1 MELGSVSRKSRNF
14 RARVS
19 IPSVQYFKN
28 GEVLSHQTSI
38 ILLSLIFKKKN
49 VKLIALQNKGM
60 EIVQMALRDFRS
72 LRRYAAFPGGTWKS
86 FDVLAASKWGDE
98 TKKNIKNP
106 WKRLLSRLGL
116 SKNEP
121 LASSKNSFSVKPLH
135 FPGHSLTTTL

>member
-38 ILLSLIFKKKN
+38 ILLSLIFKKN

-72 LRRYAAFPGGTWKS
+72 LRRCAAFPGGTWKS
-86 FDVLAASKWGDE
+86 FDVLAASKVG
-98 TKKNIKNP
+98 
-106 WKRLLSRLGL
+106 
-116 SKNEP
+116 
-121 LASSKNSFSVKPLH
+121 
-135 FPGHSLTTTL
+135 